1 MKTST
6 SRVAAWLV
14 ALCGLALLAGCA
26 TGPRITTEADPR
38 ADFSAYRTW
47 SFYTPL
53 AIEKEGYETQTSEIT
68 KAAVRAEMERR
79 GYRYTESDP
88 DLWVNINAYMERRT
102 DVSSIPTVDY
112 AYYYSYRHRGY
123 FAVPY
128 WNERTNVYRYT
139 EGTMNVDLVDARE
152 KRLVW
157 EGIAVGRVANLKPEQ
172 RAQRINSTIA
182 EIFANYPHQA
192 GARAQTM

>member
-6 SRVAAWLV
+6 SRVAGWLA
-14 ALCGLALLAGCA
+14 ALCCLALLAGCA
-26 TGPRITTEADPR
+26 TGPRITTDSDPR
-38 ADFSAYRTW
+38 ADFSTYRTW
-47 SFYTPL
+47 AFYSPL
-53 AIEKEGYETQTSEIT
+53 AVEKDGYETQDSEIM
-68 KAAVRAEMERR
+68 KNAVRAEMERR
-79 GYRYTESDP
+79 GYRYTDADP

-102 DVSSIPTVDY
+102 DVSSVPTVDY

-128 WNERTNVYRYT
+128 WNERTSVYRYT
-139 EGTMNVDLVDARE
+139 EGTMNIDLVDARQ

-157 EGIAVGRVANLKPEQ
+157 EGIAVGRVSNVKNEQ
-172 RAQRINSTIA
+172 RVQRINTTIA

-192 GARAQTM
+192 GTRAPAM

>member
-1 MKTST
+1 MNTSK
-6 SRVAAWLV
+6 RVAAWLV
-14 ALCGLALLAGCA
+14 ALCGLVLLAGCA

-38 ADFSAYRTW
+38 ADFSSYRTW

-53 AIEKEGYETQTSEIT
+53 AIESEGYETQTSALA

-79 GYRYTESDP
+79 GYTYSEANP

-102 DVSSIPTVDY
+102 DVTSYPTVDY
-112 AYYYSYRHRGY
+112 GYYYSYRHRAY
-123 FAVPY
+123 FSVPY
-128 WNERTNVYRYT
+128 WNERTQVYRYT
-139 EGTMNVDLVDARE
+139 EGTMNVDLVDARQ

-157 EGIAVGRVANLKPEQ
+157 EGIAVGRVANLRPDQ
-172 RAQRINSTIA
+172 RPQRINSTIA

-192 GARAQTM
+192 GMRTGAL